1 MFINH
6 GKSVVIF
13 YKWYTCN
20 PLDERDPCYFDIYH
34 IYAWLGRFTAF
45 DEFYHNTCNLYK
57 FLSLLGAGDC
67 IFTFLAIHA
76 ISRSKRYGGEESQD
90 FPENPYLL
98 HCSHHKVHSPFG
110 KLYNLICIKDE

>member
-1 MFINH
+1 MKEIHVILIFIIYMHDLVDLLHLMNFIIIH
-6 GKSVVIF
+6 VI
-13 YKWYTCN
+13 C
-20 PLDERDPCYFDIYH
+20 I
-34 IYAWLGRFTAF
+34 
-45 DEFYHNTCNLYK
+45 K